1 MASWWRVSILYLFW
15 CVSVLT
21 SAPPLQVQMG
31 NSASTSS
38 LSSIPASSVGV
49 TTRRQALNMLYMKA
63 RAFSTRTDS
72 DSACSSV
79 SPGRTTRNI
88 YVVSRPLESSAE
100 SAETLMDLGAV
111 LSVSQPQPF
120 FHWAVRIGGFVYELY
135 KGENEEVTYN
145 HFKFAVGDWSTQHCI
160 GETILR
166 DEELAAIGQSILSA
180 MMFGRYNAVLNNCQH
195 FVIWFWSAAS
205 HGSID
210 MAKLEVLA
218 SLVFRSFSVAVP
230 FNVLQF
236 LYAQD
241 KRQFLARFSGGAQP
255 TVFQDENQVQFMIGV
270 WVGSTENFQDEIW
283 NACCRRTSENEVNS
297 EK

>member
-1 MASWWRVSILYLFW
+1 
-15 CVSVLT
+15 
-21 SAPPLQVQMG
+21 MG

-38 LSSIPASSVGV
+38 SSNIPASSVGV
-49 TTRRQALNMLYMKA
+49 TSRRQALNMLYMKA
-63 RAFSTRTDS
+63 RAFSTKTDS
-72 DSACSSV
+72 DSARSSAPHG
-79 SPGRTTRNI
+79 STTRNI
-88 YVVSRPLESSAE
+88 YVVSRPLESSVE
-100 SAETLMDLGAV
+100 SAETLLDLGVV

-135 KGENEEVTYN
+135 KGENDEVTYN

-166 DEELAAIGQSILSA
+166 DEELAVIGHSILLDL
-180 MMFGRYNAVLNNCQH
+180 MFGRYNAVLNNCQH

-205 HGSID
+205 HGPID

-241 KRQFLARFSGGAQP
+241 KRQFLARFSGG
-255 TVFQDENQVQFMIGV
+255 DENQVQFVIGV
-270 WVGSTENFQDEIW
+270 WDEIW

-297 EK
+297 GK